1 MIGAPRRPS
10 AAAADRRH
18 PPNSFGAT
26 LAMSL
31 PFDLRFLAVPAIVC
45 AMGAPALAQEQTLKV
60 GMDAPEF
67 TVGSWIQGEIDGISD
82 PSKTYIVEFWA
93 TWCGPCMRSIPHLNK
108 LHQRFR
114 GAGLVIIGIS
124 DESASTVKPFVARKG
139 NSMSYPVAIDTQDKT
154 MNTKWMKAAN
164 QPGIPSAFIV
174 RGGKILWIGN
184 PLDPKFD
191 LVVTLSL
198 IGRYNPELFRKA
210 EPMLEAASD
219 ALKLRNFRDAY
230 RHYDDILKIDQS
242 IFGSIACMKY
252 ESMIHDAK
260 DAAGARA
267 WGEEMLTRYSTDWV
281 TLLEF
286 SNTILKSDKI
296 RERDFDLASKVV
308 ERLVALV
315 PSGNMGAKRMQ
326 AELAAS
332 QGRFEEAQEFQYEA
346 WLAASP
352 EDKADQ
358 RKLLD
363 EYRRAA
369 RAKPSARVK
378 EEAPAAEGATEP
390 ATEGS
395 GASR

>member
-1 MIGAPRRPS
+1 M
-10 AAAADRRH
+10 
-18 PPNSFGAT
+18 T
-26 LAMSL
+26 L
-31 PFDLRFLAVPAIVC
+31 PFYLRFLAVPAIVC
-45 AMGAPALAQEQTLKV
+45 AMGAPALAQEQTLKI
-60 GMDAPEF
+60 GADAPEF
-67 TVGSWIQGEIDGISD
+67 TVGSWVQGEVAGITD

-93 TWCGPCMRSIPHLNK
+93 TWCDPCMRSIPHLNK

-124 DESASTVKPFVARKG
+124 DEPASTVKPFVARKG
-139 NSMSYPVAIDTQDKT
+139 NSMSYPVAVDTQDKT

-198 IGRYNPELFRKA
+198 IGRYNPELFGKA

-230 RHYDDILKIDQS
+230 RHYDDILSIDQS

-260 DAAGARA
+260 DTAGARA
-267 WGEEMLTRYSTDWV
+267 WGEQMLTRYGTDWV

-296 RERDFDLASKVV
+296 RERDFELATQVV
-308 ERLVALV
+308 DRLVALV

-332 QGRFEEAQEFQYEA
+332 QGRFGEAQEFQYEA
-346 WLAASP
+346 WLAANP

-358 RKLLD
+358 RTLLD

-369 RAKPSARVK
+369 KAKPSARVK
-378 EEAPAAEGATEP
+378 QEAPAAEGESEP
-390 ATEGS
+390 AAEGS